1 MLDAQLGIT
10 TAQGNIGYCGRDDL
24 EKCRPACRVAVLSLW
39 LVLLLVPLLLLLLL
53 SVRRVLVVVV
63 VVAAAAAVV
72 VVESRGGAVFRF
84 AMPYAHN
91 GNTKMFT
98 GWS

>member
-24 EKCRPACRVAVLSLW
+24 EKCRPPA
-39 LVLLLVPLLLLLLL
+39 VLLLYFVGVKTVQPPLCLVLLL
-53 SVRRVLVVVV
+53 SVRRVVV
-63 VVAAAAAVV
+63 VVAAAAAALVV
-72 VVESRGGAVFRF
+72 VVESGGGAVFRF